1 MQMTDNAR
9 GVGFVVL
16 ALLIFSLQDIAVK
29 SMGGHYPVLEIV
41 IFRTIVSIPCT
52 LLFFYAEGKRGL
64 PTTPQLRLELV
75 RGFFLFLSFTSYM
88 MALAALPLA
97 EIASIRNSGPLMI
110 TLLSVLWLG
119 EKVGA
124 RHWIA
129 LVIGFIGV
137 LLIVKPGS
145 ASFNLGSVFILL
157 STVFYALSVMLTR
170 QLRSTD
176 SSATMSFY
184 SSLVY
189 LVIALI
195 LAPVPLLIGEIP
207 NAHPSIAFLFRA
219 WSTPSLLDA
228 VIICGLGLVWAGG
241 MYCMARAYSL
251 TRASIIAPFE
261 YIALPINAMW
271 GFVIWHEFPTLLTW
285 AGALLTLMSGFFIL
299 SLEQQKQP
307 LKLKEINAI
316 HSD

>member
-1 MQMTDNAR
+1 MKMTNNTL
-9 GVGFVVL
+9 GVSFVIL

-41 IFRTIVSIPCT
+41 IFRTLISIPFT
-52 LLFFYAEGKRGL
+52 LLFFYSEGKRGL
-64 PTTPQLRLELV
+64 PTTSQLRLELV
-75 RGFFLFLSFTSYM
+75 RGFFLFLSFTAYM

-97 EIASIRNSGPLMI
+97 EIASIRNSAPLMI
-110 TLLSVLWLG
+110 TLLSVLWLN
-119 EKVGA
+119 ERVGS

-129 LVIGFIGV
+129 LVLGFIGV
-137 LLIVKPGS
+137 LLIVKPGL

-157 STVFYALSVMLTR
+157 STLFYALSVMLTR
-170 QLRSTD
+170 QLRTTD
-176 SSATMSFY
+176 SSATMAFY

-189 LVIALI
+189 LVVALI
-195 LAPVPLLIGEIP
+195 LAPISLLVGEIP
-207 NAHPSIAFLFRA
+207 NAHPSIAFLFRP

-228 VIICGLGLVWAGG
+228 IIICGLGLVWAAG

-251 TRASIIAPFE
+251 AQASVVAPFE

-285 AGALLTLMSGFFIL
+285 AGALLTLLSGGYIL
-299 SLEQQKQP
+299 NLEQQKQAV
-307 LKLKEINAI
+307 KLEEINAI
-316 HSD
+316 RSD

>member
-1 MQMTDNAR
+1 MKSTNTL

-16 ALLIFSLQDIAVK
+16 ALLTFSLQDIAVK

-41 IFRTIVSIPCT
+41 IFRTLFSIPCT
-52 LLFFYAEGKRGL
+52 LLFFYGEGKRGL
-64 PTTPQLRLELV
+64 PTTSQLRLELV
-75 RGFFLFLSFTSYM
+75 RGFFLFLSFTTYM

-97 EIASIRNSGPLMI
+97 EIASIRNSGPLII
-110 TLLSVLWLG
+110 TLLSVLWL
-119 EKVGA
+119 KDHVGA

-129 LVIGFIGV
+129 LVLGFIGV

-157 STVFYALSVMLTR
+157 STLFYALSVMLTR

-176 SSATMSFY
+176 SSATMAFY

-189 LVIALI
+189 LVVALI
-195 LAPVPLLIGEIP
+195 LAPISLLVGEIP

-228 VIICGLGLVWAGG
+228 IIICGLGLVWAGG

-251 TRASIIAPFE
+251 ARASLIAPFE

-271 GFVIWHEFPTLLTW
+271 GFVIWHEFPTPLTW
-285 AGALLTLMSGFFIL
+285 AGALLTLLSGFFIL
-299 SLEQQKQP
+299 SQEQQKQVI
-307 LKLKEINAI
+307 KLEEINAI
-316 HSD
+316 RSD

>member
-1 MQMTDNAR
+1 MKMTNTTL
-9 GVGFVVL
+9 GVGFVGL

-41 IFRTIVSIPCT
+41 IFRTIVSIPFT
-52 LLFFYAEGKRGL
+52 LLFFYYEGKRGL
-64 PTTPQLRLELV
+64 PTTSQLRLELV
-75 RGFFLFLSFTSYM
+75 RGFFLFLSFTAYM

-110 TLLSVLWLG
+110 TFLSVLWLG

-157 STVFYALSVMLTR
+157 STLFYAFSVMLTR

-189 LVIALI
+189 FVISLF
-195 LAPVPLLIGEIP
+195 LAPISLLIGETP

-228 VIICGLGLVWAGG
+228 IIICGLGLVWAAG

-251 TRASIIAPFE
+251 TQASVIAPFE

-271 GFVIWHEFPTLLTW
+271 GFIFWHEFPTLLTW
-285 AGALLTLMSGFFIL
+285 VGALLTLLSGIFIL
-299 SLEQQKQP
+299 NQEQQKHAV
-307 LKLKEINAI
+307 KLREINAI
-316 HSD
+316 RSD

>member
-1 MQMTDNAR
+1 MKMTNNTL
-9 GVGFVVL
+9 GVSFVIL

-41 IFRTIVSIPCT
+41 IFRTLISIPFT
-52 LLFFYAEGKRGL
+52 LLFFYSEGKRGL
-64 PTTPQLRLELV
+64 PTTSQLRLELV
-75 RGFFLFLSFTSYM
+75 RGFFLFLSFTAYM

-97 EIASIRNSGPLMI
+97 EIASIRNSAPLMI
-110 TLLSVLWLG
+110 TLLSVLWLN
-119 EKVGA
+119 ERVGS
-124 RHWIA
+124 RHWVA
-129 LVIGFIGV
+129 LVLGFIGV
-137 LLIVKPGS
+137 LLIVKPGL

-157 STVFYALSVMLTR
+157 STLFYALSVMLTR
-170 QLRSTD
+170 QLRTTD
-176 SSATMSFY
+176 SSATMAFY

-189 LVIALI
+189 LVVALI
-195 LAPVPLLIGEIP
+195 LAPISLLVGEIP

-228 VIICGLGLVWAGG
+228 IIICGLGLVWAAG

-251 TRASIIAPFE
+251 AKASVVAPFE

-285 AGALLTLMSGFFIL
+285 AGALLTLLSGGYIL
-299 SLEQQKQP
+299 NLEQQKQAV
-307 LKLKEINAI
+307 KLEEINAI
-316 HSD
+316 RSD

>member
-1 MQMTDNAR
+1 MPMTDNAR
-9 GVGFVVL
+9 GIGFVVL

-64 PTTPQLRLELV
+64 PTSPQLRLELV

-97 EIASIRNSGPLMI
+97 EIAAIRNSGPLMI

-195 LAPVPLLIGEIP
+195 LAPVPLLIGETP

-219 WSTPSLLDA
+219 WSSPSLLDA
-228 VIICGLGLVWAGG
+228 VIICGLGLVWAAG

-261 YIALPINAMW
+261 YVALPISAMW
-271 GFVIWHEFPTLLTW
+271 GFLIWHEFPTLLTW
-285 AGALLTLMSGFFIL
+285 AGALLTLLSGFFIL
-299 SLEQQKQP
+299 NLEQQKQV
-307 LKLKEINAI
+307 LKLEEINAI